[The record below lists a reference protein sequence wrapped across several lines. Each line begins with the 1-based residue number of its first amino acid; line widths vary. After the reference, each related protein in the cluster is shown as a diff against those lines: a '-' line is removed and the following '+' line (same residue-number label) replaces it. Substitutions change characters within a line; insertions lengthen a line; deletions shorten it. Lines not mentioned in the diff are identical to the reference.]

1 MPVRC
6 LFCGVGPVTGEHV
19 IAKSLSKRLWEVSP
33 FTPEHG
39 APVARKPGATRF
51 HTNRIIDMVVN
62 VACSDCNSR
71 FFNALQRPCDPF
83 LGAALAGEASTLD
96 TDLKKA
102 LASWLYKTALLVP
115 LALGPRAGWPQHLID
130 ECQAFY
136 IRRRPPVGARVW
148 IGRYDLR
155 DNFPELVGRADVS
168 DLNYRRQ
175 GRDFIGNQILVSLGY
190 FLGIVVLWNGVPPD
204 DVNIAN
210 RTDDRLLEIWPAMV
224 GHVEW
229 PPEHTFTYGE
239 LTSLSNMVPAAP

>member
-1 MPVRC
+1 M
-6 LFCGVGPVTGEHV
+6 
-19 IAKSLSKRLWEVSP
+19 A
-33 FTPEHG
+33 
-39 APVARKPGATRF
+39 
-51 HTNRIIDMVVN
+51 
-62 VACSDCNSR
+62 
-71 FFNALQRPCDPF
+71 
-83 LGAALAGEASTLD
+83 EASALD

-115 LALGPRAGWPQHLID
+115 LALSPRAGWPQHIID

-168 DLNYRRQ
+168 ELNYRRQ

-204 DVNIAN
+204 DVNIVN
-210 RTDDRLLEIWPAMV
+210 RTDDRLVDNLAGDGMVFIIDVDGAAQSLAAVDEDGVEQGFGDGVRATAAAGDQPAPV
-224 GHVEW
+224 SDLANDPDV
-229 PPEHTFTYGE
+229 
-239 LTSLSNMVPAAP
+239 LNVAADSNASASPVPAPRCRCIRPPAHHPAVMSKNALH